1 MSYNDLIRK
10 RFWCCKQV
18 ENSTWTDNK
27 NQFQLILFYYAFHRL
42 KTTEQMQHSEGV
54 SMGGNF
60 QP

>member
-1 MSYNDLIRK
+1 MLQASWKLNQNWQQKSVPTDLI
-10 RFWCCKQV
+10 
-18 ENSTWTDNK
+18 
-27 NQFQLILFYYAFHRL
+27 FYGFHRL